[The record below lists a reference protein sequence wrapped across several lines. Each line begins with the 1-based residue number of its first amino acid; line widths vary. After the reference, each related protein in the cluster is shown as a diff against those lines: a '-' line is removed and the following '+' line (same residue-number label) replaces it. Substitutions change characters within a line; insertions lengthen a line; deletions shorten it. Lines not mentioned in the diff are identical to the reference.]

1 MFWSLRP
8 TGRMPWIIREVKHHV
23 YVKRQ
28 TPFCATCPSP
38 LFTCRLLFPI
48 SQWYIQGRGRGA
60 APPPLF
66 LDQNEAQ
73 RAKNISLR
81 PAPPPPPTLLI
92 LESGWPGPALFW
104 RSGSATVSTP
114 KLEGS
119 GNFFIHK
126 SCLQLYLSVHFLFWR
141 NSHLESD
148 VCRLSYTWSLNS
160 LFCVLGDFYASGR
173 QGTEVREYLLILF
186 LS

>member
-1 MFWSLRP
+1 MCHVTKSSLYLSFTVP
-8 TGRMPWIIREVKHHV
+8 YFSVADPGEGKGAWP
-23 YVKRQ
+23 
-28 TPFCATCPSP
+28 PF
-38 LFTCRLLFPI
+38 
-48 SQWYIQGRGRGA
+48 
-60 APPPLF
+60 PLF

-73 RAKNISLR
+73 RAKNIFLR
-81 PAPPPPPTLLI
+81 PAPPPPPFYLRVWMT
-92 LESGWPGPALFW
+92 GPALFW

-126 SCLQLYLSVHFLFWR
+126 SCLQLYLSAHFLFWR

>member
-28 TPFCATCPSP
+28 TPFCVPRYQVFS
-38 LFTCRLLFPI
+38 LLVFYC
-48 SQWYIQGRGRGA
+48 S
-60 APPPLF
+60 LF
-66 LDQNEAQ
+66 LSCRSRGGEGGLAPLPL
-73 RAKNISLR
+73 IFR
-81 PAPPPPPTLLI
+81 PKWGPKGEEHFFETSPSPPPPFYLRVWMT
-92 LESGWPGPALFW
+92 GPALFW

-114 KLEGS
+114 KLQGS

-126 SCLQLYLSVHFLFWR
+126 SCLQLYLSAHFLFWR

>member
-1 MFWSLRP
+1 MPRVQVLSLL
-8 TGRMPWIIREVKHHV
+8 VV
-23 YVKRQ
+23 Y
-28 TPFCATCPSP
+28 CS
-38 LFTCRLLFPI
+38 LFLSGT
-48 SQWYIQGRGRGA
+48 SRGGEGGPA
-60 APPPLF
+60 LPPLF

-81 PAPPPPPTLLI
+81 PAPSPPPSYLRVWMTGL
-92 LESGWPGPALFW
+92 ALFW

-114 KLEGS
+114 KLQGS

-126 SCLQLYLSVHFLFWR
+126 SCLQLYLSAHFLFWR

>member
-60 APPPLF
+60 GPPPPPLF
-66 LDQNEAQ
+66 LEQNEAQ

-81 PAPPPPPTLLI
+81 PAPSPPLLI
-92 LESGWPGPALFW
+92 SESGWPGSPFSEGLDLPLFLHLNYKV
-104 RSGSATVSTP
+104 RAIFLSIRVVFSCIY
-114 KLEGS
+114 L
-119 GNFFIHK
+119 FIFYFGEI
-126 SCLQLYLSVHFLFWR
+126 LTLNLTFA
-141 NSHLESD
+141 
-148 VCRLSYTWSLNS
+148 VCRI
-160 LFCVLGDFYASGR
+160 
-173 QGTEVREYLLILF
+173 REA
-186 LS
+186 

>member
-1 MFWSLRP
+1 MRMFWSLPP
-8 TGRMPWIIREVKHHV
+8 TGRMPWIIREVKHHG

-28 TPFCATCPSP
+28 TPFCATLPSL
-38 LFTCRLLFPI
+38 LFTCCLLFLI
-48 SQWYIQGRGRGA
+48 SQWQIQGRGGG
-60 APPPLF
+60 PGLPPLF
-66 LDQNEAQ
+66 FDQNEAQ
-73 RAKNISLR
+73 SAKTLFLR
-81 PAPPPPPTLLI
+81 PAPPPLSYLRVWMT
-92 LESGWPGPALFW
+92 GPALFR

-114 KLEGS
+114 KLEDS

-126 SCLQLYLSVHFLFWR
+126 SCLQLYLSAHFLFWR

-173 QGTEVREYLLILF
+173 QGTEVREYRLILF

>member
-38 LFTCRLLFPI
+38 LFTCRLLFLI
-48 SQWYIQGRGRGA
+48 SQWHIQGRGRG
-60 APPPLF
+60 PPPLF

-81 PAPPPPPTLLI
+81 PAPSPPLPPPSYLRVWMTGL
-92 LESGWPGPALFW
+92 ALFW

-114 KLEGS
+114 KLQGS

>member
-38 LFTCRLLFPI
+38 LFTCRLLFLI
-48 SQWYIQGRGRGA
+48 SQWHIQGRGRGA
-60 APPPLF
+60 GPPLF

-81 PAPPPPPTLLI
+81 PAPSPPPSYLRVWMTGL
-92 LESGWPGPALFW
+92 ALFW

-114 KLEGS
+114 KLQGS
-119 GNFFIHK
+119 GNFSIHK
-126 SCLQLYLSVHFLFWR
+126 SCLQLYLSAHVLFWR

>member
-1 MFWSLRP
+1 MPRYQVFSLL
-8 TGRMPWIIREVKHHV
+8 VV
-23 YVKRQ
+23 Y
-28 TPFCATCPSP
+28 CS
-38 LFTCRLLFPI
+38 LFLSGT
-48 SQWYIQGRGRGA
+48 SRGGEGGP
-60 APPPLF
+60 APPPLIF
-66 LDQNEAQ
+66 
-73 RAKNISLR
+73 R
-81 PAPPPPPTLLI
+81 PKWTPKGQKHFFETSPSPPPSYLRVWMTGL
-92 LESGWPGPALFW
+92 ALFW

-114 KLEGS
+114 KLQGS

-126 SCLQLYLSVHFLFWR
+126 SCLQLYLSAHFLFWR

-160 LFCVLGDFYASGR
+160 LFCVLGDFCASGT

>member
-1 MFWSLRP
+1 MPRVQVLSLL
-8 TGRMPWIIREVKHHV
+8 VV
-23 YVKRQ
+23 Y
-28 TPFCATCPSP
+28 CS
-38 LFTCRLLFPI
+38 LFLSGT
-48 SQWYIQGRGRGA
+48 SRGGEGGP

-81 PAPPPPPTLLI
+81 PAPSPPPSYLRVWMT
-92 LESGWPGPALFW
+92 GPALFW

-114 KLEGS
+114 KLQGS

-126 SCLQLYLSVHFLFWR
+126 SCLQLYLSAHFLFWR

>member
-28 TPFCATCPSP
+28 SPFCATLPS
-38 LFTCRLLFPI
+38 LFFTCRLLFLI
-48 SQWYIQGRGRGA
+48 SQWHIQGRGRGA
-60 APPPLF
+60 APPPLIF
-66 LDQNEAQ
+66 
-73 RAKNISLR
+73 R
-81 PAPPPPPTLLI
+81 PKWGPKGQKHFFETSPSPPPPPSYLRVWMTGL
-92 LESGWPGPALFW
+92 ALFW

-114 KLEGS
+114 KLQGS

-126 SCLQLYLSVHFLFWR
+126 SCLQLYLSAHFLFWR

>member
-38 LFTCRLLFPI
+38 LFTCRLLFLI
-48 SQWYIQGRGRGA
+48 SQWHIQGRGRGA
-60 APPPLF
+60 CPPPLIF
-66 LDQNEAQ
+66 RPKWGPKGQKHLFAT
-73 RAKNISLR
+73 SPSPPHPSYLR
-81 PAPPPPPTLLI
+81 VWMT
-92 LESGWPGPALFW
+92 GPALFW
-104 RSGSATVSTP
+104 RPGSATVSTP
-114 KLEGS
+114 KLQGS